1 LPVRRKKKEMNL
13 EITCPVCNFSKTV
26 PEDKIP
32 GGVRWVICPGCKHR
46 FEFAPIKPEI
56 VESTAESGEGSPWER
71 RLELGLWQGI
81 YQTFVSVL
89 FSPAR
94 FFREMSSGKGIK
106 EPMAF
111 GLLLGSLGYM
121 LSFFWEFLLVSGAIK
136 SLSSDIFSQVP
147 LNQLFMI
154 AMFLSPI
161 LAILN
166 MFITAAVIH
175 VSMLAFNSG
184 KGRFEGTFRVIAF
197 GQATKVLSIVP
208 FLGVITGWV
217 WNIAVVVNGLKEIHK
232 TSNFKAIAA
241 VFVSIILS
249 CLVLAPLFLLI
260 TLLESFGVLH

>member
-1 LPVRRKKKEMNL
+1 MNV

-26 PEDKIP
+26 PDDKIP
-32 GGVRWVICPGCKHR
+32 SGVRWVICPGCKHR
-46 FEFAPIKPEI
+46 FEFAAIKPDMEPG
-56 VESTAESGEGSPWER
+56 EEPGEGSPWEQR
-71 RLELGLWQGI
+71 DELGLWQGI

-94 FFREMSSGKGIK
+94 FFRGMTSGKGIK

-136 SLSSDIFSQVP
+136 SLSSDIFSHIP
-147 LNQLFMI
+147 INQLFVI
-154 AMFLSPI
+154 AMFLSPL

-166 MFITAAVIH
+166 MFITAAIVH
-175 VSMLAFNSG
+175 VLMLAFNSG
-184 KGRFEGTFRVIAF
+184 KGGFKGTFRVIAF
-197 GQATKVLSIVP
+197 GQATKVLSIIP

-217 WNIAVVVNGLKEIHK
+217 WNVAVVVNGLKEIHK

-241 VFVSIILS
+241 VFISIVLS
-249 CLVLAPLFLLI
+249 CLVLAPVFLLI
-260 TLLESFGVLH
+260 TLLESFGVLQ